1 MEASRVYQAD
11 KHEREKSMRNSG
23 RLRDPGKDHWCY
35 HNREASD
42 RKVFAFA
49 DKMSIYLISLKKLQK
64 LLQLITLNSFCQ
76 ERRDECLYW
85 LVYESL
91 KKFHKMGLSFKVVD
105 AAGIGITVSRLQ
117 DHVSKEVK
125 QIANMIIGP
134 WMRRSVWG
142 PVL

>member
-1 MEASRVYQAD
+1 MSALWCEFNQEEKIRGCKVLKIKAILE
-11 KHEREKSMRNSG
+11 KHVDCKS
-23 RLRDPGKDHWCY
+23 
-35 HNREASD
+35 ET
-42 RKVFAFA
+42 V
-49 DKMSIYLISLKKLQK
+49 
-64 LLQLITLNSFCQ
+64 
-76 ERRDECLYW
+76 
-85 LVYESL
+85 VYESL

-142 PVL
+142 PVLLNGVWVNLQQQADRGCCHPTTDVVGGESELESIKEEEEKRQVVAH